1 MILEKIKNPTDLR
14 KLNLEQLRV
23 LAKEIRQKIITVV
36 SENGGHLASSLGT
49 VELSIA
55 LHYILNTPKDK
66 LIWDVGHQAY
76 AHKILTGRAEKFETL
91 RRAGGI
97 SGFLKRHESEYDTF
111 GAGHASTSLA
121 AALGI
126 ANARD
131 LKKENFKV
139 VAVIGDGSMT
149 CGLVYE
155 ALNTAAIMGTG
166 FMIVLN
172 DNEMSI
178 AQNVGAIP
186 KMFNRFITDKWYN
199 YSKRRIEEMVNRLQV
214 GQLKIGKEIVKF
226 SHRVEGVVK
235 GLIVPGLFFEEL
247 GFRYVGPINGHDFN
261 ALLPALKT
269 VAEFKGPR
277 ILHVVTKKGKG
288 CVFAEKNPEKYHS
301 AAPFI
306 IETGAPKKSANLS
319 FTQTFGNAIMEQ
331 AEKDDRI
338 VAITAAMP
346 GGTGLSEFAKKFPQ
360 RFFDFGIAESAAVV
374 AAAGMACEGLK
385 PVVAIYSTF
394 MQRSFDMVIRD
405 VALQNLPVV
414 FALDRAGIVG
424 EDGPTHHGNFDLSYM
439 RMIPGIIIM
448 APRSEEDLRDALAT
462 ALSYQKGP
470 AAFRYPRGGSGLPN
484 LNLTRPAVPFPI
496 GKGVWLREG
505 NDAAIIGAGVMTN
518 HALEAAEILEREG
531 FHLAVADARFIKPLD
546 EELILDAAKR
556 FRRIWTVE
564 DNAITGGF
572 GSAVNDFLAS
582 RKITNFC
589 SVLALPDAFIEHGSP
604 AYLYDKYG
612 LSSEKIADSI
622 RRALKES
629 AA

>member
-235 GLIVPGLFFEEL
+235 
-247 GFRYVGPINGHDFN
+247 
-261 ALLPALKT
+261 
-269 VAEFKGPR
+269 
-277 ILHVVTKKGKG
+277 
-288 CVFAEKNPEKYHS
+288 
-301 AAPFI
+301 
-306 IETGAPKKSANLS
+306 
-319 FTQTFGNAIMEQ
+319 
-331 AEKDDRI
+331 
-338 VAITAAMP
+338 
-346 GGTGLSEFAKKFPQ
+346 
-360 RFFDFGIAESAAVV
+360 
-374 AAAGMACEGLK
+374 
-385 PVVAIYSTF
+385 
-394 MQRSFDMVIRD
+394 
-405 VALQNLPVV
+405 
-414 FALDRAGIVG
+414 
-424 EDGPTHHGNFDLSYM
+424 
-439 RMIPGIIIM
+439 
-448 APRSEEDLRDALAT
+448 
-462 ALSYQKGP
+462 
-470 AAFRYPRGGSGLPN
+470 
-484 LNLTRPAVPFPI
+484 
-496 GKGVWLREG
+496 
-505 NDAAIIGAGVMTN
+505 
-518 HALEAAEILEREG
+518 
-531 FHLAVADARFIKPLD
+531 
-546 EELILDAAKR
+546 
-556 FRRIWTVE
+556 
-564 DNAITGGF
+564 
-572 GSAVNDFLAS
+572 
-582 RKITNFC
+582 
-589 SVLALPDAFIEHGSP
+589 
-604 AYLYDKYG
+604 
-612 LSSEKIADSI
+612 
-622 RRALKES
+622 
-629 AA
+629 